1 MPELEEVTKPKTA
14 GFVDSNYTNANKRR
28 IEKEEAEIEKLMNP
42 EETDEEKE
50 AKAVPEKEAAPEKE
64 KEKVEAK
71 KEEENL
77 NPEEKSYKKRYGDLR
92 KHLNEQNAK
101 VKALE
106 ERLNN
111 PDPSTGIRP
120 PKSDEDIGAW
130 AEKYPDVAAIVETIA
145 DKKAQEKFSKAE
157 ARLQRIDEIAAEAER
172 TKAENEIRKS
182 HADFDDLKAS
192 DEFHDWAEE
201 QPKWV
206 KDALYENSDDAMSVV
221 RVIDLYKV
229 DKGIDTKGKKAST
242 KEAASAVVPKRNTAN
257 PDQDSSKPKFTESM
271 VSRMSMEEY
280 EKNEEAIIEASREN
294 PNFYDLTGAA
304 R

>member
-1 MPELEEVTKPKTA
+1 MPELEEVVKPKTA

-42 EETDEEKE
+42 EEKE
-50 AKAVPEKEAAPEKE
+50 AEAAPEKE
-64 KEKVEAK
+64 KEEEKVEAK
-71 KEEENL
+71 KEKEEENL

-101 VKALE
+101 VKSLE

-111 PDPSTGIRP
+111 PDPSASIRP

-130 AEKYPDVAAIVETIA
+130 AAKYPDVAAIVETIA

-157 ARLQRIDEIAAEAER
+157 ERLQRIDEINDEAMR

-182 HADFDDLKAS
+182 HSDFDDLKAS
-192 DEFHDWAEE
+192 DDFHDWAEE

-206 KDALYENSDDAMSVV
+206 KDALYENADDPMSVV

-229 DKGIDTKGKKAST
+229 DKGIDTKGRKASS
-242 KEAASAVVPKRNTAN
+242 KQAASSVMPKRNSAN
-257 PDQDSSKPKFTESM
+257 PDQDSSKSNFTESM
-271 VSRMSMEEY
+271 VSRMSMDEY
-280 EKNEEAIIEASREN
+280 EKNEEAIIKASRDN

>member
-1 MPELEEVTKPKTA
+1 MPELEEVVKPKTA

-42 EETDEEKE
+42 EEKE
-50 AKAVPEKEAAPEKE
+50 AEAAPEKE
-64 KEKVEAK
+64 KKEEKVEAK

-111 PDPSTGIRP
+111 PDPSSNIRP

-130 AEKYPDVAAIVETIA
+130 AAKYPDVAAIVETIA

-157 ARLQRIDEIAAEAER
+157 ERLQRIDEINDEAMR

-182 HADFDDLKAS
+182 HADFDDLRAS
-192 DEFHDWAEE
+192 DAFHDWAEE
-201 QPKWV
+201 QPKVV
-206 KDALYENSDDAMSVV
+206 KDALYENSDDPDSVV
-221 RVIDLYKV
+221 RVIDLYKR
-229 DKGIDTKGKKAST
+229 DKGIDTKGKKSST
-242 KEAASAVVPKRNTAN
+242 KEAASAVVPKRNSAN